1 MVSRNFL
8 PSFLRSVLV
17 GTSGE
22 RIMRAVLP
30 LLLLTGSA
38 AGLQS
43 GGAAALQSAGTCSK
57 GAPLLRSGSRHSSA
71 LLAAAR
77 KPAGPPAA
85 AENPA
90 RPLQLTAFVFV
101 LGLSLVTLTPAKEV
115 TTRMG
120 TEAGM
125 RLLTLLTTGSA
136 AAEIAFSPLVGSL
149 TDSVGRKPVLLAT
162 CFSVFAVNLATAVCP
177 TVPPISIPSLSR
189 SPPRQPS
196 P

>member
-1 MVSRNFL
+1 MR
-8 PSFLRSVLV
+8 V
-17 GTSGE
+17 G
-22 RIMRAVLP
+22 RALA
-30 LLLLTGSA
+30 LLLLAGSA
-38 AGLQS
+38 ASLQS

-57 GAPLLRSGSRHSSA
+57 GAPLLRSGSPHSSA

-177 TVPPISIPSLSR
+177 TVPPISIPSFSR

>member
-1 MVSRNFL
+1 
-8 PSFLRSVLV
+8 
-17 GTSGE
+17 
-22 RIMRAVLP
+22 MRGRLFA

-43 GGAAALQSAGTCSK
+43 GGAAALQSAGSCSK
-57 GAPLLRSGSRHSSA
+57 GAPLLRSGSRHSA

-77 KPAGPPAA
+77 GPHAA

-136 AAEIAFSPLVGSL
+136 AAEIALSPLVGSL

-177 TVPPISIPSLSR
+177 TVAAHGTLEARLANPTPTPNPQPLT
-189 SPPRQPS
+189 PNPEPRTLTPN

>member
-1 MVSRNFL
+1 MR
-8 PSFLRSVLV
+8 V
-17 GTSGE
+17 G
-22 RIMRAVLP
+22 RALA

-43 GGAAALQSAGTCSK
+43 GGATALQSAGTCSK
-57 GAPLLRSGSRHSSA
+57 GAPLLRSGSRHSSS

>member
-1 MVSRNFL
+1 MR
-8 PSFLRSVLV
+8 V
-17 GTSGE
+17 G
-22 RIMRAVLP
+22 RALA
-30 LLLLTGSA
+30 LLLLAGSA
-38 AGLQS
+38 ASLQS

>member
-1 MVSRNFL
+1 
-8 PSFLRSVLV
+8 
-17 GTSGE
+17 
-22 RIMRAVLP
+22 MRAAVLA

-43 GGAAALQSAGTCSK
+43 GGSAALQSAGTCSK
-57 GAPLLRSGSRHSSA
+57 GAPLLRSGSRHSSS
-71 LLAAAR
+71 LLAAASSC

-101 LGLSLVTLTPAKEV
+101 LGLSLVTLTPAKEL

-177 TVPPISIPSLSR
+177 TVPPISISSLSR